1 MGFGTGAVKI
11 TPAHDPNDLATGKRH
26 GLEFRCVFDDDG
38 CVNAAGGHFAGM
50 PRFEARVKVV
60 DWLKELGLFRG
71 TEGNAMRLG
80 LCSRSGDV
88 VEPMLKPQWWV
99 SCAGMAK
106 DAADAVRSGELQVVP
121 AEASATWYRWL
132 DGIRDWCVS
141 RQLWWGHRIPAFYVV
156 FADDEEGGKEGA
168 SAVSASADA
177 DAVAADAD
185 APAAA
190 APAPISLPGTPT
202 EATDRWVVAPDE
214 ASARALAETR
224 YPGRSYSL
232 RQDDD
237 VLDTW
242 FSSGIFPFSVFGWP
256 KPESEAELARFY
268 PTTLLETGHDI
279 LFFWVARMVMMGL
292 KLTGKLPFSTIYL
305 HTMVR
310 DAHGRKMSK
319 SLGNVIDPLHVIDG
333 ISLADLHATL
343 EGGNLDAKEV
353 AKAKEGQKV
362 DFPEGI
368 EECGADA
375 LRMALVSY
383 TTQARDINLDIKR
396 VVTYRHW
403 CNKLWN
409 AVRFAMLNLGDGFSP
424 VPASTRRDKARRS
437 GGSEEELPLACRWI
451 LSRLDAAAA
460 ASNAGFEGYDF
471 SAVVNAAYA
480 FWQYELCDVFI
491 ELVKPAVAAAAK
503 GKEAQGAEGDGAD
516 TDADAASAEERARTA
531 EAFRQ
536 TLWACLESGL
546 RMLHP
551 LMPFVTEELWQ
562 RLPKG
567 GLPSSPCSVMVARFP
582 TPVAGGGG
590 MDAAAEADMG
600 AVLSAVQAVRALR
613 SSYGL
618 TTRAKPRLHVLPRD
632 AAAAGPFCGSGGAG
646 ASYLAALAPSEGCD
660 VEAPLENSTFLPP
673 APAGCG
679 VAVVGESLAVA
690 VQLAGVLDPKK
701 ELLKLSAKRTDATA
715 KGEALRKKREGTS
728 YLEKTPADVQAAD
741 AEKLSSVEAELR
753 MVEEH
758 IAEMEKLSLS

>member
-1 MGFGTGAVKI
+1 M
-11 TPAHDPNDLATGKRH
+11 
-26 GLEFRCVFDDDG
+26 FDDDG
-38 CVNAAGGHFAGM
+38 NVNAAGGHFAGM

-99 SCAGMAK
+99 SCSGMAK
-106 DAADAVRSGELQVVP
+106 DAADAVRNGDLKIVP
-121 AEASATWYRWL
+121 AEAAATWYRWL

-156 FADDEEGGKEGA
+156 FADDDGGEKEREGA
-168 SAVSASADA
+168 APGSAAANAD
-177 DAVAADAD
+177 
-185 APAAA
+185 AA
-190 APAPISLPGTPT
+190 APIGLPGTPT
-202 EATDRWVVAPDE
+202 EATDRWVVAADE
-214 ASARALAETR
+214 ASARLEAEKR
-224 YPGRSYSL
+224 HPGRTFTL
-232 RQDDD
+232 RQDED

-256 KPESEAELARFY
+256 KPESAVEMERFY

-292 KLTGKLPFSTIYL
+292 QLTGKLPFSTIYL

-310 DAHGRKMSK
+310 DAHGRKISK

-333 ISLADLHATL
+333 ISLEDLHATL

-353 AKAKEGQKV
+353 ARAKEGQKA

-396 VVTYRHW
+396 VVTYRYW

-409 AVRFAMLNLGDGFSP
+409 AIRFGMMNLGEGFSP
-424 VPASTRRDKARRS
+424 DPAATRRDKAKRRGGS
-437 GGSEEELPLACRWI
+437 GGGEELPLACRWI

-471 SAVVNAAYA
+471 AAVVNAAYA

-491 ELVKPAVAAAAK
+491 ELVKPAVGAAAAAK
-503 GKEAQGAEGDGAD
+503 GKEEGGAD
-516 TDADAASAEERARTA
+516 NAEAESNA

-536 TLWACLESGL
+536 TLWSCLESGL
-546 RMLHP
+546 RLLHP

-567 GLPSSPCSVMVARFP
+567 KGSSNSSFPSSIMVARYP

-590 MDAAAEADMG
+590 RDSEAESDMA
-600 AVLSAVQAVRALR
+600 AVLSAVQSVRNLR

-632 AAAAGPFCGSGGAG
+632 AAAAKPFSGSKGAG
-646 ASYLAALAPSEGCD
+646 AGYLAALAPSEGCD
-660 VEAPLENSTFLPP
+660 VESPSDDSSSSLPP

-679 VAVVGESLAVA
+679 VAVVSEALAVA
-690 VQLAGVLDPKK
+690 VQLAGVLDPAK
-701 ELLKLSAKRTDATA
+701 ELLKLSAKRDDARA
-715 KGEALRKKREGTS
+715 KSEALKKRCEASS
-728 YLEKTPADVQAAD
+728 YTDKTPADVQAVD
-741 AEKLSSVEAELR
+741 AEKLNTVEAELR

-758 IAEMEKLSLS
+758 IAEMEKLSLSSA